1 MATLT
6 KHLLSKIEAISGR
19 RFVVNANESSAA
31 DCFHIAHD
39 TSLDEVWLYAH
50 NYGTSDV
57 QLSLMLSVTGEL
69 DDAIR
74 NATVYEGMDITIPF
88 KSGRALILDGVL
100 FSWAV
105 SGYAYATSAGD
116 ITLDGFVNRMT

>member
-19 RFVVNANESSAA
+19 RFVVNSIEASAA
-31 DCFHIAHD
+31 ECFHIAHE

-50 NYGTSDV
+50 NYGSGDV
-57 QLSLMLSVTGEL
+57 QLSLMLGLTGE
-69 DDAIR
+69 R
-74 NATVYEGMDITIPF
+74 PYTVGSSVYEGVDITIPF
-88 KSGRALILDGVL
+88 KSGRALILDGIL

-105 SGYAYATSAGD
+105 SGYAYASSGGD